1 MVWVRERLGAERISE
16 RRACQVLGQARST
29 QRRERHIPDDE
40 ARLVAEM
47 VELATHYGR
56 YGYRR
61 ITAMLRWE
69 GWKVNHKRVERLWR
83 QEGLKVPSRQPK
95 RRRLW
100 LHDGSCVRLRA
111 AHKDHVW
118 SYDFVHERTHD
129 GRAFRLLTLLD
140 EYTRECLA
148 IEVQRQMNHQ
158 DVLDRL
164 AELFVDRGVPEYI
177 RSDNGSEFTAQAV
190 RDWLKAV
197 GVRTLYIE
205 PGSPWE
211 NGYVESFNGKL
222 RDELLNVDR
231 TRDAYKGAVGKP
243 EIEDMLRETLVEI
256 AREILDWDVGVTAQ
270 AQQSR
275 PINDIFADEIKGFSK
290 YKLAKAFL
298 RWAREHEA
306 ADLTE
311 NEREQ
316 WSQLIDTI
324 NRALK

>member
-1 MVWVRERLGAERISE
+1 MVRVRERWGAERVSE
-16 RRACQVLGQARST
+16 RRACHVLGQARST
-29 QRRERHIPDDE
+29 QRRERHSPDDE
-40 ARLVAEM
+40 ARWVAEM
-47 VELATHYGR
+47 VELATRYGR

-69 GWKVNHKRVERLWR
+69 GWKVNHKRVEGLWR

-95 RRRLW
+95 RRRRW

-148 IEVQRQMNHQ
+148 IEVHRQMNHQ

-211 NGYVESFNGKL
+211 NG
-222 RDELLNVDR
+222 
-231 TRDAYKGAVGKP
+231 
-243 EIEDMLRETLVEI
+243 
-256 AREILDWDVGVTAQ
+256 
-270 AQQSR
+270 
-275 PINDIFADEIKGFSK
+275 
-290 YKLAKAFL
+290 
-298 RWAREHEA
+298 
-306 ADLTE
+306 
-311 NEREQ
+311 
-316 WSQLIDTI
+316 
-324 NRALK
+324 